1 MEINHTAGS
10 ICRTLGSEGK
20 QKLSNTWGS
29 QQTSPLFLARRLLL
43 GGVYLNLLRRTEDR
57 SFLELE
63 LRAGAP
69 YGLLVAV
76 LVESIAEGGD
86 NRVGLH
92 FCPFLRALGQTI
104 TMLDHYVNYPQKTTI
119 LTKTKPYLRSRPLN
133 SDMYYKQDG
142 NKTPPIVVG

>member
-1 MEINHTAGS
+1 MHNRAAAARAASLEKILFSNFKISRKKYSLEKQLEINHTAGS
-10 ICRTLGSEGK
+10 ICRTLGSGEEK
-20 QKLSNTWGS
+20 QKPNT
-29 QQTSPLFLARRLLL
+29 R
-43 GGVYLNLLRRTEDR
+43 GV
-57 SFLELE
+57 SAAIALE

-104 TMLDHYVNYPQKTTI
+104 TMLDHYVNYPE
-119 LTKTKPYLRSRPLN
+119 KTK
-133 SDMYYKQDG
+133 
-142 NKTPPIVVG
+142 IVTEAALSTQ